1 MATTSRINQDSALQV
16 RTELLAAIGSE
27 NNPNQW
33 MHFMATVRRHLPE
46 VLSRGRPSRQAI
58 EASMIGALGFTTWR
72 ELLEAPLDQGGLALS
87 WSTWRQWSRAWV
99 VISER
104 PALQGQPLTAAEV
117 NRLASEA
124 KAEGVAFP
132 SDPESLARSRK
143 RWPCAGRRFRPRR
156 NRGCGSGSRPC
167 RGCWRRS
174 RGMVMTSV
182 RPCRSPSGAGKRLSR
197 RPGPCV
203 ISSTLCRID
212 PSGNGS
218 GPCSPP
224 DLLTRA
230 EGATVPALG

>member
-1 MATTSRINQDSALQV
+1 MATISHIHQDSALQV

-132 SDPESLARSRK
+132 SDPEALGVLEETLAQRREAARAETQQGMRERIEVLESLLVEIRADRDSLRGAIQEAERRREADKQEIRALRDQLQAIQHRSF
-143 RWPCAGRRFRPRR
+143 W
-156 NRGCGSGSRPC
+156 
-167 RGCWRRS
+167 
-174 RGMVMTSV
+174 
-182 RPCRSPSGAGKRLSR
+182 KRLQAVFT
-197 RPGPCV
+197 P
-203 ISSTLCRID
+203 
-212 PSGNGS
+212 
-218 GPCSPP
+218 
-224 DLLTRA
+224 
-230 EGATVPALG
+230 